1 MIFSTRIIAKRITT
15 EQKLLTMVLLPLSV
29 VLLLFGQFSYAGQ
42 MKTSHSQQVQQD
54 FAKGLGSEII
64 VPANQAVAD
73 YRQDNL
79 VKIKT
84 YHLAQNGNQITMR
97 EAIVRAKRQFPGKV
111 LSAKR
116 GINRQGKV
124 VYRIKLISNANE
136 IRTIRI
142 AANG

>member
-1 MIFSTRIIAKRITT
+1 MIFSKRISKRITT
-15 EQKLLTMVLLPLSV
+15 QRKLLTMVLLPLSV

-42 MKTSHSQQVQQD
+42 IKTLHSQQVQQN
-54 FAKGLGSEII
+54 FAKEMRRETIM
-64 VPANQAVAD
+64 PANQAVSV
-73 YRQDNL
+73 YRQDNI
-79 VKIKT
+79 VKINS
-84 YHLAQNGNQITMR
+84 HRLAQSGNQISMR

-116 GINRQGKV
+116 GINRQGTV
-124 VYRIKLISNANE
+124 VYRIKIISNSNE